1 MTMLERAARVLASS
15 FGDDWDDLS
24 EEIRESLRDDIR
36 AVLQVIR
43 EPSEAMVE
51 RGCFCDDLRS
61 DRPGGSAEQDR
72 HWMACSW
79 RSMIDAALSD

>member
-36 AVLQVIR
+36 AVLQAIR
-43 EPSEAMVE
+43 EPSFEMLVE
-51 RGCFCDDLRS
+51 FGADPNGTIDHDYARERWQ
-61 DRPGGSAEQDR
+61 A
-72 HWMACSW
+72 
-79 RSMIDAALSD
+79 MIDAALSD